1 MILMA
6 APNFL
11 FVLGLP
17 VLSMAA
23 VTGIA
28 LVVYR
33 ILSRIF
39 RL

>member
-1 MILMA
+1 MVLTA

-17 VLSMAA
+17 VLGMACA
-23 VTGIA
+23 TGIA

-33 ILSRIF
+33 ILSRVF
-39 RL
+39 HV

>member
-1 MILMA
+1 MVLTA
-6 APNFL
+6 APNFF

-17 VLSMAA
+17 VLAMAG

-33 ILSRIF
+33 ILSRVF
-39 RL
+39 RV

>member
-1 MILMA
+1 MVLSA

-17 VLSMAA
+17 VLGMCG

-33 ILSRIF
+33 ILSRV
-39 RL
+39 LHV